1 MRRVNAVAAAA
12 AVLATLAGFSNSVSA
27 QTVAYEGARLIVGD
41 GRVVENATIVVDGA
55 KIVQAG
61 AGLTVPAGATRV
73 NIAGKTVMPMIVD
86 THVHLSPTR
95 EKLIVDLKRRA
106 YFGVN
111 AVMSMGADLYPMLDI
126 RSESIPGAAR
136 FLSAGRGITMPEPG
150 RMTAPHW
157 INTEAEAVKAVQ
169 DLAARK
175 VDLVK
180 IWVDDWRGKYKKLT
194 PEIYGAIISEAHK
207 NGLRVAAHIFE
218 LDDAKGLIKANLDA
232 FAHGVR
238 DRDIDDEFVAMF
250 KARPNLV
257 LIPNLPERGVKTDLT
272 WMKPGLPAEEFERL
286 EKASADNPTA
296 QVFHAIQARNLKK
309 LSDAGA
315 RIAMGTDGN
324 RPWGPHDEME
334 DMVLAGMTPA
344 QVIVSATRNGAE
356 FLRLA
361 DAGTLE
367 AGKSA
372 DFIVLDANPLDDIKN
387 TRKISAVYLRGAAV
401 DRSKPVQ

>member
-1 MRRVNAVAAAA
+1 MRSIKTVVAAVAVAA
-12 AVLATLAGFSNSVSA
+12 VSSLANPSSA
-27 QTVAYEGARLIVGD
+27 QVVAYEGVRLIVGD
-41 GRVVENATIVVDGA
+41 GRVVDNATIVVDGA
-55 KIVQAG
+55 RITQAG
-61 AGLTVPAGATRV
+61 AGVSVPAGATRV
-73 NIAGKTVMPMIVD
+73 TLAGKTVMPMIVD

-95 EKLIVDLKRRA
+95 EKLIIDLKRRA

-126 RSESIPGAAR
+126 RSETIPGAAR
-136 FLSAGRGITMPEPG
+136 YLSAGRGITMPEPG

-169 DLAARK
+169 ELAERK

-218 LDDAKGLIKANLDA
+218 LEDAKGLIKANLDA

-238 DRDIDDEFVAMF
+238 DRDIDDELVAMF

-257 LIPNLPERGVKTDLT
+257 LIPNLPERGVKTDLS
-272 WMKPGLPAEEFERL
+272 WIKPGLPAEEFEKL
-286 EKASADNPTA
+286 ETA
-296 QVFHAIQARNLKK
+296 NVDKPPAQAFHAIQARNLKK
-309 LSDAGA
+309 LSDAGV

-324 RPWGPHDEME
+324 RPWGAHDEME

-361 DAGTLE
+361 DTGTLE